1 GGGMSAWNHVLSLT
15 EDMLTAAHAGD
26 FDRVSALDVER
37 RESINRPIVTDAE
50 SVSVLEKIVECDRAV
65 VALVESARRFAGEQL
80 RQARAVQSGAGAYI
94 GIAFAR

>member
-1 GGGMSAWNHVLSLT
+1 LSVWNNVLSLT

-37 RESINRPIVTDAE
+37 RELIDRPIVTDAGA
-50 SVSVLEKIVECDRAV
+50 VPMLEKIVDCDRAV

-80 RQARAVQSGAGAYI
+80 RQARIAQAGAGTYL
-94 GIAFAR
+94 GIALAR